1 MRKRMI
7 TCFLSVLLLAALTLH
22 AQAVEVPYESYTYDA
37 ENHEQPAP
45 ALYLPDFSAG
55 FGTTEQPAGLTDLF
69 VYDGLLYALD
79 AAQSRLLV
87 LDMRLHLLD
96 ELHFTDETGAPLLF
110 SQAQGLFVCE
120 AGIYISDTQRL
131 CVERFDWSG
140 VRQHSYTRPDSPAY
154 DSTVPFAVTRVIVD
168 RGLNVYALVDG
179 MYSGAVMLS
188 ESGDFLGFFGP
199 NEVEMTVEML
209 VDQSWKKLLTEEQKN
224 AMDRFVPIA
233 YTSFDIDGEN
243 FVYTCSRNAV
253 SESTRVRKLNPSGKG
268 LWDGKNLLFGDYI
281 PQSQWVSGLAN
292 VSQLVDVDI
301 ADSGILSV
309 LDAARGR
316 VFQYDPNG
324 KLLGVFGG
332 SGKQLGT
339 FEKATALET
348 YENYLFVLDGKA
360 GDITRFS
367 LTDYG
372 RLMRRAVGLYNSG
385 EYAAA
390 KPIWE
395 EILSRNSY
403 CQPACTGIGKA
414 LMQEGASGEALSYLK
429 RGQDREAYSEAFEE
443 YRFTFM
449 RSHFALLLL
458 GAAVLAALI
467 WTAIF
472 IWKKYRKEKTYHLF
486 MLKAPIATL
495 EELLYQK
502 RLSVGFSSGVVV
514 FWFLLEIVK
523 YFATGF
529 PFNRNEAGDFNIFL
543 PLMTTC
549 VIYLLFV
556 IVNWSV
562 SCLTDGRGTFKQIYC
577 ASAYVLLPYL
587 LTQLLVLL
595 LSQMFTLDEKPF
607 LTMISLAGYVW
618 SGALLLIVI
627 TRVHDFSIGKAC
639 VNLLLTAV
647 GIGIVFFLLFL
658 LVVLFEQ
665 VANLIIT
672 IFNELTLRA

>member
-1 MRKRMI
+1 MKKKIVM
-7 TCFLSVLLLAALTLH
+7 CFLSVLLLAALVLP
-22 AQAVEVPYESYTYDA
+22 AQASEVPYQSYTYDG
-37 ENHEQPAP
+37 ENREQPSP
-45 ALYLPDFSAG
+45 ALYLPDFSAA
-55 FGTTEQPAGLTDLF
+55 FGTPEQAAEITDLF
-69 VYDGLLYALD
+69 VMENRLYALD

-87 LDMRLHLLD
+87 LNMQLQVTD
-96 ELHFTDETGAPLLF
+96 ELYFADEAGAPLVF

-120 AGIYISDTQRL
+120 AGVYVSDTQRL
-131 CVERFDWSG
+131 CVERFGWDG
-140 VRQHSYTRPDSPAY
+140 VRQRSYTRPDSPAY
-154 DSTVPFAVTRVIVD
+154 DSSIPFAVTRVIVD

-209 VDQSWKKLLTEEQKN
+209 VDQSWKKLLTDEQKS

-243 FVYTCSRNAV
+243 FVYTCSRNAI

-268 LWDGKNLLFGDYI
+268 LWDGKELLFGDYI
-281 PQSQWVSGLAN
+281 PPDQWVSGLAN

-301 ADSGILSV
+301 ADSGILSA

-339 FEKATALET
+339 FEKATALESCG
-348 YENYLFVLDGKA
+348 EYLFVLDGKA

-385 EYAAA
+385 EYAEA
-390 KPIWE
+390 KPVWE

-403 CQPACTGIGKA
+403 CQPACVGIGKA
-414 LMQEGASGEALSYLK
+414 LMQEGAFREALSYLK
-429 RGQDREAYSEAFEE
+429 RGQDREAYSEAFAE
-443 YRFTFM
+443 YRFAFM
-449 RSHFALLLL
+449 RSHFAALLL
-458 GAAVLAALI
+458 GAAVLAVLI
-467 WTAIF
+467 WATVF
-472 IWKKYRKEKTYHLF
+472 FTKRYRKDKVRHLS

-502 RLSVGFSSGVVV
+502 RLSVGFSGCVVV
-514 FWFLLEIVK
+514 FWFALEIVK

-529 PFNRNEAGDFNIFL
+529 PFNRNDAGEFNIFL

-549 VIYLLFV
+549 VIYLLFA

-562 SCLTDGRGTFKQIYC
+562 ACLTDGRGTFRQIFC
-577 ASAYVLLPYL
+577 ASAYALLPYL

-595 LSQMFTLDEKPF
+595 LSQVLTLDEKPF
-607 LTMISLAGYVW
+607 LTMLSMAGYVW
-618 SGALLLIVI
+618 SGAVLLIVI
-627 TRVHDFSIGKAC
+627 ARVHDFSIGKTC
-639 VNLLLTAV
+639 LNLLLTAI
-647 GIGIVFFLLFL
+647 GIGCVFFLLFL

-665 VANLIIT
+665 VANLVIT